1 MLAIVGDQF
10 ADVNPTPGVG
20 SAGLSGGSNGN
31 GVSGHG
37 KEDSGTSEEVQA
49 PVEKGKKGDDKPSWR
64 SGAVAGAAPSSGK
77 DKDKE
82 KDVKER
88 EEEWPEICGCTISV
102 RQSEDIISIWDRVE
116 DPKVREKIRCVVYL
130 LAYDFRCCTLNL
142 GSGISC
148 HVHEYGHAEIRYA
161 EC

>member
-20 SAGLSGGSNGN
+20 SGGPTGSTNGN

-64 SGAVAGAAPSSGK
+64 SGAVAGVAPSSGK

-82 KDVKER
+82 KDVKDR

-102 RQSEDIISIWDRVE
+102 RQSEDIISIWNRVE
-116 DPKVREKIRCVVYL
+116 DPKVRERIRCVVYL
-130 LAYDFRCCTLNL
+130 LAYDFRGYPLKL
-142 GSGISC
+142 GLEMLC
-148 HVHEYGHAEIRYA
+148 HVHEFDHTETRYG